1 MRNGK
6 GGWWKRFCKFWES
19 KKKGKDQSNQ
29 TAAIQSRTDSEE
41 ESEYIFMDSDGN
53 IIKQHGSRTAEVMHP
68 GYREHLKEE
77 GF

>member
-1 MRNGK
+1 MK
-6 GGWWKRFCKFWES
+6 GDKERWWKRFCGFWDNI
-19 KKKGKDQSNQ
+19 KKRKEPSNQ

-41 ESEYIFMDSDGN
+41 ESKFIFMDSDGN
-53 IIKQHGSRTAEVMHP
+53 IVRQHGSRTAEIMHP